1 MTNIIYG
8 ASGFLGSSLLN
19 WLDERGEETICLS
32 FRPQDLKKRI
42 TELESLLSNKQI
54 ETIYNV
60 CACQSSGDEITDLN
74 DLIASNVMWPN
85 SIASLLKKQKSKT
98 KLICFGSSWQFDD
111 TKECNPFNLYASTKM
126 AAQDL
131 LQHYAM
137 DGVKIAYLILY
148 DTYGPGDNRRKI
160 INLIINALL
169 NNDSLDMTA
178 GDQLI
183 DLVHIEDVL
192 RAINIIKEQ
201 LSINQ
206 KTSLLTY
213 SVRSGKPRT
222 VKSILQIMRKILNK
236 KKDKIILG
244 KRPYRERERFNLPTI
259 YSTPPGWAI
268 NVQLE
273 DGLKMLLEK
282 K

>member
-1 MTNIIYG
+1 LTNIIYG

-19 WLDERGEETICLS
+19 WLNKRNEETICLS
-32 FRPQDLKKRI
+32 FRPQKSEKCI
-42 TELESLLSNKQI
+42 SELELLLSDKQI
-54 ETIYNV
+54 GTIYNV
-60 CACQSSGDEITDLN
+60 CASQSSGDEISDLN
-74 DLIASNVMWPN
+74 DLITSNVIWPN

-131 LQHYAM
+131 LKHYAM

-148 DTYGPGDNRRKI
+148 DTYGPGDTRRKI

-169 NNDSLDMTA
+169 LGEPLDMTA
-178 GDQLI
+178 GNQLI

-192 RAINIIKEQ
+192 NAINIIRDE
-201 LSINQ
+201 LSTKQEN
-206 KTSLLTY
+206 SLLTY
-213 SVRSGKPRT
+213 SIRSGKPRT
-222 VKSILQIMRKILNK
+222 VKSILQIMRKILEK
-236 KKDKIILG
+236 KEDKITLG
-244 KRPYRERERFNLPTI
+244 KRPYRERERFNLPI
-259 YSTPPGWAI
+259 IFSTPPGWSI
-268 NVQLE
+268 NIQLE
-273 DGLKMLLEK
+273 DGLKMLLNK